1 MSDELFRVE
10 SAVRATSSGNLTWER
25 WTHDCAVAL
34 GFAGQRNPLGFA
46 VVRYLSDEP
55 SSAAVWS
62 VVMVLAGVL
71 VKRGFD
77 DKLTKDAA
85 WAAFD
90 FWRDSRCGYCAGRG
104 VTGQDQQ
111 SCGVCGGSGQRKR
124 PEDPEILSAGISE
137 LAAAEQWMEGQLRA
151 RMKGAN
157 YDDQADGCRMNLP
170 QGTGNTV
177 GTGGSCVTP
186 SAARHE

>member
-46 VVRYLSDEP
+46 VVRYLSDDP
-55 SSAAVWS
+55 SSSAVWN
-62 VVMVLAGVL
+62 VVLVLAGVL

-77 DKLTKDAA
+77 AALTKDAA

-104 VTGQDQQ
+104 VTGQDQRQ
-111 SCGVCGGSGQRKR
+111 CGICGGTGQRER
-124 PEDPEILSAGISE
+124 PEDPEILRAAISE
-137 LAAAEQWMEGQLRA
+137 LIAAEQWMEGQLRA
-151 RMKGAN
+151 KLR
-157 YDDQADGCRMNLP
+157 
-170 QGTGNTV
+170 
-177 GTGGSCVTP
+177 
-186 SAARHE
+186 